1 MPRSTR
7 CRLLSL
13 LATSYL
19 LTGLA
24 SCAPSAPPPRQAAEP
39 PAVALPKD
47 PNVRTGTLANG
58 MRYVIRHNEKPEQRL
73 ELRLVV
79 DVGSVLEHDSEQGLA
94 HFAEHMAF
102 NGTANFEKQE
112 LIDYLES
119 IGMRFGADVNA
130 YTSFDETV
138 YMLTVPTDSMDVVTT
153 AFQILQDWAQA
164 VSFDAE
170 EIDKE
175 RGVVIEEWR
184 SRRGA
189 GQRMQDEQL
198 PILLHESLYADRL
211 PIGTVENLKS
221 FPHDTLRAFYKRWY
235 RPDLMS
241 IVAVG
246 DLAPD
251 LLDSLIRSTFDPL
264 QAQDDPE
271 ERVYHP
277 VPDHPQ
283 TLFAI
288 ATDPEA
294 TSNVVYIYSKQD
306 VREDS
311 TADAYRRSIMESLY
325 HGMVNQRL
333 YELTQEADPE
343 FLGGG
348 SGQGRWLRTKEFTYL
363 AAAVKNN
370 GFNRGL
376 EALLREA
383 ARVRRHGFTAT
394 ELARQKT
401 QKLRSMEQ
409 MAREHDKTESARF
422 ASEYVRHVL
431 EGEPIPGIARE
442 LELHQELL
450 PTISLEDINAL
461 ARQAV
466 RTDNRVITI
475 SAPEADQVIVPDE
488 TELLTAFDVVNTME
502 IEPYVDAAADRPL
515 LPNEPV
521 AGTVV
526 ARNSIPELG
535 VTRWTLSNGVQ
546 VTLKP
551 TDFKNDQI
559 LFSSYSLGGH
569 SLVDDVDYMAASTA
583 TSSVTQGG
591 IGNFDQ
597 IELGKWLT
605 GKVVSVSP
613 YISQLDEGVSGSASP
628 EDVETMFQL
637 IYAYVTAPRP
647 DTSAYAS
654 YMTRLHAA
662 IENRSSQPE
671 VAYSD
676 TIQVT
681 MSQHH
686 HRARPWTLEL
696 LEEMDLERSTAIY
709 RDRFADAGDFH
720 FYFVGNFNP
729 EDIEPLV
736 TLYLGGLPSTGRQET
751 WRDINMDPPDEIVE
765 KTVWRGVEPKARTRL
780 VFTGNFDFENQRDR
794 LHIETMAEAF
804 QIKLREILREDMGG
818 TYGVGVRASTD
829 HYPDETYRITINF
842 GCDPERVEE
851 LTEAVFVQIDSV
863 RDVGL
868 DSTYVDRVK
877 EIRRREHEVNLKENG
892 WWLSVLEWVDY
903 HDVDPAVIL
912 DESIVEALTPED
924 VQIAAERWFD
934 KSRYARF
941 VLLPQPEDETET
953 ATEDGS

>member
-19 LTGLA
+19 LAGLV
-24 SCAPSAPPPRQAAEP
+24 SCAPSAPPPQAAEP

-184 SRRGA
+184 SRSGA

-211 PIGTVENLKS
+211 PIGTVENLES

-251 LLDSLIRSTFDPL
+251 LLDSLIRSTFGPL

-363 AAAVKNN
+363 GAAVQNN

-394 ELARQKT
+394 ELAR
-401 QKLRSMEQ
+401 
-409 MAREHDKTESARF
+409 
-422 ASEYVRHVL
+422 
-431 EGEPIPGIARE
+431 
-442 LELHQELL
+442 
-450 PTISLEDINAL
+450 
-461 ARQAV
+461 
-466 RTDNRVITI
+466 
-475 SAPEADQVIVPDE
+475 
-488 TELLTAFDVVNTME
+488 
-502 IEPYVDAAADRPL
+502 
-515 LPNEPV
+515 
-521 AGTVV
+521 
-526 ARNSIPELG
+526 
-535 VTRWTLSNGVQ
+535 
-546 VTLKP
+546 
-551 TDFKNDQI
+551 
-559 LFSSYSLGGH
+559 
-569 SLVDDVDYMAASTA
+569 
-583 TSSVTQGG
+583 
-591 IGNFDQ
+591 
-597 IELGKWLT
+597 
-605 GKVVSVSP
+605 
-613 YISQLDEGVSGSASP
+613 
-628 EDVETMFQL
+628 
-637 IYAYVTAPRP
+637 
-647 DTSAYAS
+647 
-654 YMTRLHAA
+654 
-662 IENRSSQPE
+662 
-671 VAYSD
+671 
-676 TIQVT
+676 
-681 MSQHH
+681 
-686 HRARPWTLEL
+686 
-696 LEEMDLERSTAIY
+696 
-709 RDRFADAGDFH
+709 
-720 FYFVGNFNP
+720 
-729 EDIEPLV
+729 
-736 TLYLGGLPSTGRQET
+736 
-751 WRDINMDPPDEIVE
+751 
-765 KTVWRGVEPKARTRL
+765 
-780 VFTGNFDFENQRDR
+780 
-794 LHIETMAEAF
+794 
-804 QIKLREILREDMGG
+804 
-818 TYGVGVRASTD
+818 
-829 HYPDETYRITINF
+829 
-842 GCDPERVEE
+842 
-851 LTEAVFVQIDSV
+851 
-863 RDVGL
+863 
-868 DSTYVDRVK
+868 
-877 EIRRREHEVNLKENG
+877 
-892 WWLSVLEWVDY
+892 
-903 HDVDPAVIL
+903 
-912 DESIVEALTPED
+912 
-924 VQIAAERWFD
+924 
-934 KSRYARF
+934 
-941 VLLPQPEDETET
+941 
-953 ATEDGS
+953 